1 MLAGEK
7 LDQIKQLFLSE
18 TAKAGNPTGMALFI
32 RHESEGRLHCE
43 VKVYFPPTT
52 ANLAKSVFGKKIAE
66 NGDVSASST
75 STGDPQDKI
84 ADT

>member
-52 ANLAKSVFGKKIAE
+52 ANLAKSVNAIPCAQPYRE
-66 NGDVSASST
+66 NLGLLIGTEESVL
-75 STGDPQDKI
+75 
-84 ADT
+84 